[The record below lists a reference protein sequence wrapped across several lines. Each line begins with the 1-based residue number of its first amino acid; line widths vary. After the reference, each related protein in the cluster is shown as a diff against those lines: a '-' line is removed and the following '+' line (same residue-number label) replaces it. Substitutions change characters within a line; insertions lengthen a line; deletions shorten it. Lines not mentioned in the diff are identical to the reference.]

1 MGTQTEKGRHEE
13 GLLHN
18 DLDSTHAKERTQGIS
33 AGIVRYMCITS
44 VSCSMTLVSSS
55 GDLTAICVALFLVV
69 DATAAH
75 GSP

>member
-1 MGTQTEKGRHEE
+1 
-13 GLLHN
+13 
-18 DLDSTHAKERTQGIS
+18 
-33 AGIVRYMCITS
+33 MCITS